1 MILYIKK
8 FEAFQRAIKAFGPW
22 ATWGRLEHLAYGLVR
37 GVAYARMEATSNDA
51 FCYHSLADRIQQLD
65 GFAEKWGTEYATMKH
80 DAAITELKALC
91 PRVQKRPRR
100 EPKQPPMVVVVR
112 ADLLPGQQACQAL
125 HAARAYADLDPEG
138 EKRWHELSNTI
149 VLVSVP
155 TETELYALYSEMCAD
170 VKVAVFR
177 EPDLKDSMTAIT
189 LEPHARSQKRVRG
202 FPLALSDRQGAHRS
216 GRLIKATPIRVRSDA
231 AE

>member
-22 ATWGRLEHLAYGLVR
+22 NTWGRLEHLAYGLVR
-37 GVAYARMEATSNDA
+37 GVTYARMEATSNDA
-51 FCYHSLADRIQQLD
+51 FCYHGLADRIQQMD
-65 GFAEKWGTEYATMKH
+65 GFAEKWGKEFT
-80 DAAITELKALC
+80 AANTLCKQAAVKELQALC
-91 PRVQKRPRR
+91 PRVQKRPRS
-100 EPKQPPMVVVVR
+100 EPRQPPMVVVVR
-112 ADLLPGQQACQAL
+112 ADLLAGQQACQAL

-155 TETELYALYSEMCAD
+155 TEAELYALYSEMCAEGL
-170 VKVAVFR
+170 KVAAFM

-189 LEPHARSQKRVRG
+189 LEPHGRSQKRVRG
-202 FPLALSDRQGAHRS
+202 FPLALSERKPTS
-216 GRLIKATPIRVRSDA
+216 GRLLKAIPLRTA
-231 AE
+231 AK

>member
-22 ATWGRLEHLAYGLVR
+22 NTWGRLEHLAYGIVR
-37 GVAYARMEATSNDA
+37 GVAYARMERTSNDD
-51 FCYHSLADRIQQLD
+51 FCYRTLAERVQQLD
-65 GFAEKWGTEYATMKH
+65 GFETKWGKEFTSVNS
-80 DAAITELKALC
+80 DLRQSAIKELQALC
-91 PRVQKRPRR
+91 PRVQKRPRS
-100 EPKQPPMVVVVR
+100 EPRQPPMVVVVR

-155 TETELYALYSEMCAD
+155 TEAELYALYSEMCAEGL
-170 VKVAVFR
+170 KVAVFR
-177 EPDLKDSMTAIT
+177 EPDLDNSMTAIT
-189 LEPHARSQKRVRG
+189 LEPHWRSQKRVRG
-202 FPLALSDRQGAHRS
+202 FPLALSERKPKPAQRHTDVSA
-216 GRLIKATPIRVRSDA
+216 A